1 MERRELS
8 RRTIALCLA
17 GGVGHALFALWLI
30 GFVREG
36 SFWGTNT
43 PESPSGAAFLS
54 VTILGLVLLGGVPFV
69 LFFRY
74 RLLSPFVALFT
85 LFTWAFYGSYQ
96 HFEEA
101 RATGATPIG
110 LYADSLFGILWFV
123 PLAIVLLV
131 GLVEYLVRSRFDS
144 RPLEAPSD

>member
-17 GGVGHALFALWLI
+17 GGIFHAFFALWLT
-30 GFVREG
+30 GFVRG
-36 SFWGTNT
+36 RSFWGTNT
-43 PESPSGAAFLS
+43 PESPAGAALLS
-54 VTILGLVLLGGVPFV
+54 VTVLGLVLLGSVPLV

-74 RLLSPFVALFT
+74 RLLSPFVALFI

-96 HFEEA
+96 YFEEV
-101 RATGATPIG
+101 RATGTTPIG

-131 GLVEYLVRSRFDS
+131 GLVEYLVRSRLDS